1 VGLPMRRVAI
11 RWTLGT
17 GLTLAGVCQMAGT
30 ASAQSP
36 MDQINGDQ
44 LIATCLKTS
53 GARRVYIKGM
63 ALMFARAVC
72 HSDRPET
79 VVATGKA
86 TEPRS
91 KNNKSD
97 GLSVYEERFQQL
109 GMTND
114 TNGLDTLRH
123 TYVLLTGLG
132 LVESSGKYCMGRY
145 GKQNF
150 STAESAE
157 AGLFQTS
164 WGAHKSGNSLEP
176 LFRKYQK
183 DSKGCLLDVFGS
195 NVTCKPWDAKNWGS
209 PSSDGYAWQEL
220 TKHCPAFA
228 VEYASVVI
236 RRNGG
241 AAGEFGPIKC
251 FAGTQKKPCQPVQLY
266 PACDTMFSKIQSAAK
281 DDPQVC
287 ASLP

>member
-1 VGLPMRRVAI
+1 
-11 RWTLGT
+11 
-17 GLTLAGVCQMAGT
+17 
-30 ASAQSP
+30 

-44 LIATCLKTS
+44 LIAACLKTS
-53 GARRVYIKGM
+53 KARPAYIKGM
-63 ALMFARAVC
+63 ALMFAKAVC
-72 HSDRPET
+72 NAHQPEA
-79 VVATGKA
+79 VVAASKA
-86 TEPRS
+86 TEPLS
-91 KNNKSD
+91 KKNKSD
-97 GLSVYEERFQQL
+97 GLSVYGERFQQL

-114 TNGLDTLRH
+114 IDGLDTLRH

-132 LVESSGKYCMGRY
+132 LVESSGKYCVGRY
-145 GKQNF
+145 SKQNF
-150 STAESAE
+150 DKADSAE

-164 WGAHKSGNSLEP
+164 WGAHKAGTSLEP

-183 DSKGCLLDVFGS
+183 DSKACLLDVFS
-195 NVTCKPWDAKNWGS
+195 NNVTCNKDWDAKNWGD
-209 PSSDGYAWQEL
+209 PASDGYAWQQL
-220 TKHCPAFA
+220 TKTCPAFA

-251 FAGTQKKPCQPVQLY
+251 FAGTQKKPCRTAQIF

-281 DDPQVC
+281 ADSQVC